1 MAAMVFLNT
10 KGHSVNGIEMRGLL
24 IGRYQPFHR
33 GHLEVIKNIMK
44 EVDDLII
51 GIGSA
56 QISHTIDNPFTA
68 GERITMISNAMRDE
82 GITHCFYI
90 IPIPDVWNNAIWVNH
105 VKSLTPPFKVVYTG
119 NALATRLFKE
129 GGVEVRTQPFFDRAM
144 FSGTEIRRR
153 MLSGEEWESLVPKA
167 VISIIKNINGVE
179 RLRDIT
185 KSDKITFLE
194 PGDASP

>member
-1 MAAMVFLNT
+1 MVFLNT
-10 KGHSVNGIEMRGLL
+10 KRHSVSGIEMRGLL

-33 GHLEVIKNIMK
+33 GHLEVIKSIMK

-56 QISHTIDNPFTA
+56 QISHTVDNPFTA
-68 GERITMISNAMRDE
+68 GERIMMISNAMRDE

-105 VKSLTPPFKVVYTG
+105 VKSLTPPFEVVYTA

-129 GGVEVRTQPFFDRAM
+129 GGVEVRTQHFFGRAK

-167 VISIIKNINGVE
+167 VIPIIKSINGVE

-185 KSDKITFLE
+185 KSDKITYLE